1 MTTEEKKV
9 EEKPAEAA
17 SKLNVKELGL
27 MGKKVGMIQAF
38 DKEGNVVPTTV
49 VELTDNYVTEILS
62 KEKNGYDAIQVGAL
76 DRKSVV

>member
-27 MGKKVGMIQAF
+27 MG
-38 DKEGNVVPTTV
+38 
-49 VELTDNYVTEILS
+49 
-62 KEKNGYDAIQVGAL
+62 
-76 DRKSVV
+76 